1 MNFKKFLPQII
12 TAGLSFIMVIYTVI
26 SANISINSFP
36 FILFEKLGIYY
47 GDTGYGLMNN
57 DVSFNGTH
65 EAFISLLKNLAI
77 NGTIHYL
84 IPFVI
89 LSALLIVALVI
100 ISKAASKS
108 DYMWTTYLCAV
119 LLPVVFCD
127 FTNLAFFKTLY
138 PNAVILVLLLLICGI
153 LLTMYNKN
161 SAGIT
166 GMIFVSVI
174 SIIYS
179 LLGIVQSI
187 TAVVLGVII
196 IGLCKIS
203 KNKASKILSIIL
215 GVVVIVQSVAFTF
228 NYKAFD
234 YKQNL
239 YNSVF
244 FGICKYD
251 SVTEIGL
258 DEKLDVFKEVYY
270 GTMIN
275 VRDDYN
281 LEDTFYSKI
290 SYKDVIKY
298 YITHP
303 SNAVKVINNQ
313 AKSAFYNDY
322 KFGFTPYS
330 SAKKLY
336 IPLNFII
343 ALAFTMIYIVIAT
356 IIGKKYSNIK
366 PVTRFMSGVAIMW
379 LVSLIVTAIYCGNCD
394 ITQNMYT
401 FNVLFDIMLLSGLI
415 GGIRVILQGQDEKKE
430 EFGITHE

>member
-1 MNFKKFLPQII
+1 MNFKKFLPQFI
-12 TAGLSFIMVIYTVI
+12 TAGLSLVMVIYTII
-26 SANISINSFP
+26 SANISIVSFP
-36 FILFEKLGIYY
+36 FKLFEKLGIYY
-47 GDTGYGLMNN
+47 GDTGYGLMDNN
-57 DVSFNGTH
+57 ISFNGTH
-65 EAFISLLKNLAI
+65 EAFVSLLKKTSV
-77 NGTIHYL
+77 NGTIHSL
-84 IPFVI
+84 IPFII
-89 LSALLIVALVI
+89 LSVLLIVALVI
-100 ISKAASKS
+100 ISKSASKS
-108 DYMWTTYLCAV
+108 NYKWTVYLCSV

-138 PNAVILVLLLLICGI
+138 ANPLILILLLLICGI

-166 GMIFVSVI
+166 GIIAVSVVAV
-174 SIIYS
+174 IYS
-179 LLGIVQSI
+179 LLGIVQSV
-187 TAVVLGVII
+187 TAIVLGII
-196 IGLCKIS
+196 IAGLFKIS
-203 KNKASKILSIIL
+203 KNNVSKTLSLIL
-215 GVVVIVQSVAFTF
+215 GIVVIIQSLVFTF

-258 DEKLDVFKEVYY
+258 DERLDDFKEVYY
-270 GTMIN
+270 GMMEN
-275 VRDDYN
+275 ENDYD
-281 LEDTFYSKI
+281 LENTFYSKI
-290 SYKDVIKY
+290 SYKDVVKY
-298 YITHP
+298 YISHP
-303 SNAVKVINNQ
+303 SNAIKVINNQ

-343 ALAFTMIYIVIAT
+343 VLAITAIYIVVAT
-356 IIGKKYSNIK
+356 IVGKKYSNIK
-366 PVTRFMSGVAIMW
+366 PVTEFMSGIAIMW
-379 LVSLIVTAIYCGNCD
+379 LVSLVATSIYCGNCD

-401 FNVLFDIMLLSGLI
+401 FNILFDIMLVSALI
-415 GGIRVILQGQDEKKE
+415 GGIRVILHRQDEKKE

>member
-12 TAGLSFIMVIYTVI
+12 TAGLSIIMVIYAVI
-26 SANISINSFP
+26 SSNISVATFP
-36 FILFEKLGIYY
+36 FKLFEKLGIYY
-47 GDTGYGLMNN
+47 GDTGYGVIDNG
-57 DVSFNGTH
+57 VSLNGTQ
-65 EAFISLLKNLAI
+65 ETFISLLKKLAV
-77 NGTIHYL
+77 NGTIHNL

-89 LSALLIVALVI
+89 LSVLLIAALVI
-100 ISKAASKS
+100 ISKASSKS
-108 DYMWTTYLCAV
+108 DYKWTIYLCSV

-138 PNAVILVLLLLICGI
+138 ANGLILTLLLLICGI

-161 SAGIT
+161 SAGVAGIIT
-166 GMIFVSVI
+166 VSVVT
-174 SIIYS
+174 IIYS
-179 LLGIVQSI
+179 LLGIVQSVTTI
-187 TAVVLGVII
+187 VLGVII
-196 IGLCKIS
+196 IGLYKIAKGKIS
-203 KNKASKILSIIL
+203 KVFSVIL
-215 GVVVIVQSVAFTF
+215 GVIVILQSLAFTF

-234 YKQNL
+234 YNQNL

-251 SVTEIGL
+251 SVTEMGL
-258 DEKLDVFKEVYY
+258 DEKLDDFKEVYY
-270 GTMIN
+270 GMMEN
-275 VRDDYN
+275 EKDYD
-281 LEDTFYSKI
+281 LENTFYGKI

-343 ALAFTMIYIVIAT
+343 VLAITVIYILIAT
-356 IIGKKYSNIK
+356 IVGKKYSNVK
-366 PVTRFMSGVAIMW
+366 PVTCFMSGIAIMW
-379 LVSLIVTAIYCGNCD
+379 FLSLVATAIYCGNCD

-401 FNVLFDIMLLSGLI
+401 FNILFDIMLLSGLI

>member
-12 TAGLSFIMVIYTVI
+12 TAGLSIIMVIYAVI
-26 SANISINSFP
+26 SSNISVATFP
-36 FILFEKLGIYY
+36 FKLFEKLGIYY
-47 GDTGYGLMNN
+47 GDTGYGVIDNG
-57 DVSFNGTH
+57 VSLNGTQ
-65 EAFISLLKNLAI
+65 ETFISLLKKLAV
-77 NGTIHYL
+77 NGTIHNL

-89 LSALLIVALVI
+89 LSVLLIAALVI
-100 ISKAASKS
+100 ISKASSKS
-108 DYMWTTYLCAV
+108 DYKWTIYLCSV

-138 PNAVILVLLLLICGI
+138 ANGLILTLLLLICGI

-161 SAGIT
+161 SAGVAGIIT
-166 GMIFVSVI
+166 VSVVT
-174 SIIYS
+174 IIYS
-179 LLGIVQSI
+179 LLGIVQSVTTI
-187 TAVVLGVII
+187 VLGVII
-196 IGLCKIS
+196 IGLYKIAKGKIS
-203 KNKASKILSIIL
+203 KVFSVIL
-215 GVVVIVQSVAFTF
+215 GVIVILQSLAFTF

-234 YKQNL
+234 YNQNL

-251 SVTEIGL
+251 SVTEMGL
-258 DEKLDVFKEVYY
+258 DEKLDDFKEVYY
-270 GTMIN
+270 GMMEN
-275 VRDDYN
+275 EKDYD
-281 LEDTFYSKI
+281 LENTFYGKI

-343 ALAFTMIYIVIAT
+343 VLAITVIYILIAT
-356 IIGKKYSNIK
+356 I
-366 PVTRFMSGVAIMW
+366 VAKNTVM
-379 LVSLIVTAIYCGNCD
+379 
-394 ITQNMYT
+394 
-401 FNVLFDIMLLSGLI
+401 
-415 GGIRVILQGQDEKKE
+415 
-430 EFGITHE
+430 